1 MTRCVPRPVLPSAH
15 RLPGC
20 ARRAMDWAAYAVA
33 LLGDLADLLDT
44 GDEWSPIGQEVI
56 AA

>member
-33 LLGDLADLLDT
+33 LPGDLADLLDT